1 MWNLHFFFPLSLS
14 LSCRYNVWI
23 NKETFFYICMNRY
36 YSIPIPSQYLPR
48 KIPNWIPNWQVSV
61 SLSMQLCTL
70 WIGIHFLKDL
80 GIRALVGLQDP
91 FDDLC
96 CVEGISIWSDRL
108 RKACSCNGTRESI
121 QKRQLFSIILVLV
134 LVLVSNPS
142 SVSPFYHD
150 ELLAPVLHFFSVD
163 REERGLPRKGIVTW
177 EKQGGQPLSNI
188 QHGFWQC
195 SWTLMSI
202 RMNHLFREG
211 KSLPDQQ
218 EDSKLQIWS
227 W

>member
-1 MWNLHFFFPLSLS
+1 MFELIEKLFSIS
-14 LSCRYNVWI
+14 VWI
-23 NKETFFYICMNRY
+23 DI
-36 YSIPIPSQYLPR
+36 IPFQFLHNTSQG
-48 KIPNWIPNWQVSV
+48 KSWIGSQIDRLVWAYPCSYA
-61 SLSMQLCTL
+61 LF

-80 GIRALVGLQDP
+80 GIRALVGHWDP
-91 FDDLC
+91 FNDLC

-108 RKACSCNGTRESI
+108 RKACGSNGTRESI

-134 LVLVSNPS
+134 LVLVSNPG

-163 REERGLPRKGIVTW
+163 REERGLRGKGIVTW

-202 RMNHLFREG
+202 RMNHLFGEG

-218 EDSKLQIWS
+218 EDSKLQILS